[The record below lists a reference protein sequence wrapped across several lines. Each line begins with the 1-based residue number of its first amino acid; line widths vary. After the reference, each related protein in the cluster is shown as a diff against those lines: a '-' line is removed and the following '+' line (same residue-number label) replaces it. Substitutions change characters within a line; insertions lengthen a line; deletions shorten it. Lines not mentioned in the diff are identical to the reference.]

1 MGEINLASS
10 QISDIIEKARNNAY
24 SKMNANSLRAIS
36 KNIGFNLFSNFL
48 ELTNMLILQMKCA
61 RK

>member
-1 MGEINLASS
+1 MTLFAPVSPEHEVFQMVLDKFFHGQED
-10 QISDIIEKARNNAY
+10 QKT
-24 SKMNANSLRAIS
+24 
-36 KNIGFNLFSNFL
+36 IGFNLFSNFL